1 LKKKR
6 RIHIDKNGRD
16 FIKESYFVGGK
27 MKIKRVYMIDGVPD
41 EDFYEQNASDIDHL
55 LNGEYWKISYEKD
68 FNNSFDKSHK
78 EKPDLSDKDIE
89 NMPF

>member
-1 LKKKR
+1 
-6 RIHIDKNGRD
+6 
-16 FIKESYFVGGK
+16 

>member
-1 LKKKR
+1 MKKKR

>member
-1 LKKKR
+1 
-6 RIHIDKNGRD
+6 
-16 FIKESYFVGGK
+16 

-78 EKPDLSDKDIE
+78 EKPVLSDKDIE